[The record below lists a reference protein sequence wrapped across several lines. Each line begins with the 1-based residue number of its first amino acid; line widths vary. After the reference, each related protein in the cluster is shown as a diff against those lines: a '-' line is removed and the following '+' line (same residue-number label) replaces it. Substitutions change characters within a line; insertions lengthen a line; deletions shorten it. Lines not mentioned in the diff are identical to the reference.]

1 MELAKTNLPTAP
13 ASSSANPNK
22 ADNVEANQQ
31 PLQMPHTSSSDTALG
46 SAHWQ
51 TAYQRVNYYLYLNRV
66 PVNEQQHI
74 LQAITQKAEQAWQPI
89 TEENQLISL
98 FIEEAQRLLHRKKQT
113 TLNQSEHA
121 TQTSSSSEAYYPQVG
136 RLRTST
142 GPNIHRCSI
151 RPAVLEKISVRR
163 KRTAHHH

>member
-1 MELAKTNLPTAP
+1 MELAKTNLPTA
-13 ASSSANPNK
+13 SQNT
-22 ADNVEANQQ
+22 NQQ
-31 PLQMPHTSSSDTALG
+31 TLQTAHTNDTTSISG
-46 SAHWQ
+46 YWQ

-74 LQAITQKAEQAWQPI
+74 LQAITEKAEQVWQHV
-89 TEENQLISL
+89 TEENQLIRL
-98 FIEEAQRLLHRKKQT
+98 FIEEAQRLLHHNKQAT
-113 TLNQSEHA
+113 TSQSEHA
-121 TQTSSSSEAYYPQVG
+121 TKTSSSSEAYYPQVG

>member
-1 MELAKTNLPTAP
+1 MELAKTHLPPYPKTP
-13 ASSSANPNK
+13 SQTTS
-22 ADNVEANQQ
+22 Q
-31 PLQMPHTSSSDTALG
+31 PTC
-46 SAHWQ
+46 WE

-66 PVNEQQHI
+66 PVNQQQQI
-74 LQAITQKAEQAWQPI
+74 MQDITHKAEQHWQHI

-98 FIEEAQRLLHRKKQT
+98 FIEEAQHLLHLNKTPSHSEPDRSSKASLT
-113 TLNQSEHA
+113 TV
-121 TQTSSSSEAYYPQVG
+121 AYYTQAG

-163 KRTAHHH
+163 KRTARHH